1 MGLDDNLLAQNK
13 QESGEEDMES
23 QDSSAGQE
31 SAAVPMAGAPVA
43 PNQPQS
49 LREAVRMDK
58 AKKDAMKKGALSVEK
73 PNPIRMRM
81 SSLLRSAWLNLIP
94 SFGLTLL
101 WIDAHI
107 FLRQVLGKTMFCKL
121 GEEWFDKPGVK
132 KPAPKLGGEKKE
144 AKMITMSEPM
154 GVACCNFGCLLALL
168 FILVIISMIAGVA
181 DFLIGMV
188 KGWFTGIFS

>member
-1 MGLDDNLLAQNK
+1 
-13 QESGEEDMES
+13 
-23 QDSSAGQE
+23 
-31 SAAVPMAGAPVA
+31 
-43 PNQPQS
+43 
-49 LREAVRMDK
+49 MDK

-144 AKMITMSEPM
+144 TKMITMSEPM

-181 DFLIGMV
+181 DFLVDMV